1 MPGKKNGDLMI
12 YSGILKEGMKQGGSA
27 AVCAVLRDDK
37 DKRSDRFEKE
47 WNGFLQFSNIMQFS
61 PEYIGVSTTGLEDD
75 SYLNNLPMNIVQQ
88 EEGEPT
94 LQMEDGWDKVFPFLL
109 GEEAKVFANAAKEA
123 GVPAPSDE
131 DIGCDVEDS
140 SGEVIGTAEII
151 WPAQK
156 AAYLSPEQLEDKE
169 KLISSGWKI
178 FDENTI
184 DELKK
189 TLEE

>member
-1 MPGKKNGDLMI
+1 M
-12 YSGILKEGMKQGGSA
+12 
-27 AVCAVLRDDK
+27 
-37 DKRSDRFEKE
+37 
-47 WNGFLQFSNIMQFS
+47 
-61 PEYIGVSTTGLEDD
+61 STTGLEDD
-75 SYLNNLPMNIVQQ
+75 SYLNNLPMNFVQQ